1 MSFDDGNSEM
11 WDLFEQESEDYL
23 AQLEANLSGST
34 ADLENPDIMG
44 ALFRAIHS
52 LKGVSASLGL
62 IGMETVAHAA
72 EDLLDMFRNR
82 EARPNDAA
90 RDLLLQANDALVD
103 LRAACLESQSDIPGD
118 TGLIAALKHAK
129 AQLKKGDEITAPTAA
144 AAAATPPT
152 PVAAPP
158 VAPAPVAPAPVA
170 PAPAVDEPPAPQFEQ
185 APRPAA
191 PAPAPEPEE
200 DAASNQ
206 SRMAIQVSQ
215 KPANPDEPEF
225 QPATVQPFDAVV
237 SAELGQLAEALEN
250 PAMDSLDSRAIAS
263 SLMAIREAAND
274 VGYLGI
280 SEVLG
285 GILDGLDSQDGGRT
299 ALIRGLCIFI
309 HRLRI
314 LSELADSGIAMDD
327 VDDSMAP
334 HISREARAVVDRLS
348 VRGGAPTDWELVGI
362 LSRALGVFR
371 ISALARLASE
381 LTLIDGWR
389 ERSGA
394 LDVVDEIRRE
404 SEVIG
409 IEGLTVSSLDMPRDT
424 YDRLRDELA
433 LLLTGAGARV
443 AALRKVL
450 GDDLFDS
457 MSPAARDEAVAFLE
471 QPGARLVQ
479 VQVMVPDGA
488 PASGEILGVLYRN
501 QVISNR
507 VLVDIDPDLYQFLIG
522 IIGDDAPVQTSVRS
536 LDTDGQ
542 ALRAWAVLAVGDT
555 QLAVSGQTPAAPPPA
570 PSTTRPTPAQPT
582 DGTPPPAADS
592 DGPVLFVDDSSW
604 DSALHGSWSPDQQ
617 EGFTPPWGDT
627 SPRSASA
634 PETDR
639 ETPAAAPP
647 PPASRSQPESAPAVP
662 PHAAPPRPAAVTEDK
677 TAAPPPAATDGGV
690 PVERGES
697 APARGATGGAVGSSV
712 GGSSLRVSSSLIDS
726 YLDTVAEL
734 RLSLSRLDQGASEA
748 GFAATAAELRSLASQ
763 SGARKAERLNAAAA
777 RIDDAGKVFANQIA
791 RAEATLRML
800 HSVTLDLRVVPI
812 SIVFGRMPR
821 LVRDLARSLG
831 KQVTLEIDDGDI
843 QIDKSMVDALMEP
856 MVHMIRN
863 AMDHG
868 IETPQDRLD
877 AGKPEKA
884 TLTLRATQSGN
895 VAQIMIAEDGR
906 GLNTARIRS
915 KALEKGLISEQ
926 DAARMTEREIHRQ
939 IFAPGFSTAASVTET
954 SGRGVGMD
962 VVLTTL
968 RRLGGAIDIDSEE
981 GEGTRFYLSFPVSAA
996 LQRIIVV
1003 SDGARDLGL
1012 PERAIIEVIEVD
1024 RKQIQTVG
1032 ERAGIQHR
1040 DGFLTVRP
1048 IETMLGW
1055 ETPEDAA
1062 DQKAFPVVIIGSPQ
1076 RRIGVAVHRVKR
1088 RQEVFMKELH
1098 PALNSVDVLA
1108 GATVMGEGQPLLVLD
1123 PETLIAI
1130 AGG

>member
-1 MSFDDGNSEM
+1 MSGFDDNSEM
-11 WDLFEQESEDYL
+11 WELFEQESEDYL

-62 IGMETVAHAA
+62 TGMETVAHAA
-72 EDLLDMFRNR
+72 EDLLDMFRNGD
-82 EARPNDAA
+82 ARPNEAA
-90 RDLLLQANDALVD
+90 RELLLQSADALVD
-103 LRAACLESQSDIPGD
+103 LREACLESRSDIAGD
-118 TGLIAALKHAK
+118 AGLIAALKQAK
-129 AQLKKGDEITAPTAA
+129 AQLKSGGEITATAQPAAAAPPPPVQPPVEQAPVAEIPVAEAPPPPAYDPPEPEPEDDTAA
-144 AAAATPPT
+144 A
-152 PVAAPP
+152 
-158 VAPAPVAPAPVA
+158 
-170 PAPAVDEPPAPQFEQ
+170 
-185 APRPAA
+185 
-191 PAPAPEPEE
+191 
-200 DAASNQ
+200 NQ

-215 KPANPDEPEF
+215 KPANDDEPEF
-225 QPATVQPFDAVV
+225 QPATVQPFNAVV
-237 SAELGQLAEALEN
+237 TAELGQLAEALEN
-250 PAMDSLDSRAIAS
+250 PAMDSLDSQAIVS
-263 SLMAIREAAND
+263 SMLAIREAAND

-280 SEVLG
+280 AEVLG
-285 GILDGLDSQDGGRT
+285 DILGVLEGDGGSDRT

-309 HRLRI
+309 HRLRV
-314 LSELADSGIAMDD
+314 LSELADAGIAMDD

-348 VRGGAPTDWELVGI
+348 VRGGASADWELVGI
-362 LSRALGVFR
+362 LARALGVFR

-381 LTLIDGWR
+381 LTLMESWT
-389 ERSGA
+389 ERAGA
-394 LDVVDEIRRE
+394 LEVADEIRRE

-409 IEGLTVSSLDMPRDT
+409 IEGLTVSSLDMPRET

-433 LLLTGAGARV
+433 LLLTGAGAAV
-443 AALRKVL
+443 AELRKVL

-457 MSPAARDEAVAFLE
+457 MSPAARNEAVEFLE

-488 PASGEILGVLYRN
+488 PASGEILGLLYQQR
-501 QVISNR
+501 VISNR

-522 IIGDDAPVQTSVRS
+522 ITGDDAPVEASIRT
-536 LDTDGQ
+536 LDTSGDV
-542 ALRAWAVLAVGDT
+542 LRAWTVLVVGDT
-555 QLAVSGQTPAAPPPA
+555 PAPAAAPATPPA
-570 PSTTRPTPAQPT
+570 ATASAPAS
-582 DGTPPPAADS
+582 PPPAAAAPTPPAAET
-592 DGPVLFVDDSSW
+592 DGHVLFVDDSSW
-604 DSALHGSWSPDQQ
+604 DSALNTGWSPEQQ
-617 EGFTPPWGDT
+617 EGFGAPFGDSPAPAPQVPPAPQPA
-627 SPRSASA
+627 PR
-634 PETDR
+634 P
-639 ETPAAAPP
+639 TPAPPRAAPP
-647 PPASRSQPESAPAVP
+647 PQ
-662 PHAAPPRPAAVTEDK
+662 AAPPRVAETPS
-677 TAAPPPAATDGGV
+677 AAPPARPAEPPATAADGSV
-690 PVERGES
+690 PAERGEAS
-697 APARGATGGAVGSSV
+697 PSRAAGGGAGVPGSA
-712 GGSSLRVSSSLIDS
+712 GGSSLRVSSALIDS

-748 GFAATAAELRSLASQ
+748 GFGATAAELRSLAGQ
-763 SGARKAERLNAAAA
+763 IDDRKAERLYAAAA

-791 RAEATLRML
+791 RAEVTLRML

-868 IETPQDRLD
+868 IEGPQERLD

-884 TLTLRATQSGN
+884 TLTLRATQHGN

-906 GLNTARIRS
+906 GLNTSRIRN
-915 KALEKGLISEQ
+915 KALEKGLITEQ

-939 IFAPGFSTAASVTET
+939 IFAPGFSTAAAVTET

-1003 SDGARDLGL
+1003 SDGERDLGL

-1032 ERAGIQHR
+1032 DRDGIQHR
-1040 DGFLTVRP
+1040 DGFLTVRA

-1055 ETPEDAA
+1055 ETPEVAV
-1062 DQKAFPVVIIGSPQ
+1062 DQQAFPVVIIGTPQ

>member
-1 MSFDDGNSEM
+1 MTGFDDSNAEM
-11 WDLFEQESEDYL
+11 WELFEQESEDYL
-23 AQLEANLSGST
+23 AQIEANLSGST
-34 ADLENPDIMG
+34 SDLETPEIMG

-62 IGMETVAHAA
+62 TGMETVAHAA
-72 EDLLDMFRNR
+72 EDLLDMFRNG
-82 EARPNDAA
+82 EARPSEAS
-90 RDLLLQANDALVD
+90 RDLLLQAADALVD
-103 LRAACLESQSDIPGD
+103 LREACLESRSDIAGD
-118 TGLIAALKHAK
+118 AGLIAALRQAK
-129 AQLKKGDEITAPTAA
+129 AQLKGGG
-144 AAAATPPT
+144 
-152 PVAAPP
+152 
-158 VAPAPVAPAPVA
+158 
-170 PAPAVDEPPAPQFEQ
+170 AVQ
-185 APRPAA
+185 APSPAPAA
-191 PAPAPEPEE
+191 PAPYAEPAAAAPPPPPAPKPAPQQPPAPEPEP
-200 DAASNQ
+200 AADESAAAGQ

-225 QPATVQPFDAVV
+225 QPGTVQPFDAVV
-237 SAELGQLAEALEN
+237 TAELGQLAEALEN
-250 PAMDSLDSRAIAS
+250 PAMDTLDSQAIVS
-263 SLMAIREAAND
+263 SMLAIREAAND

-280 SEVLG
+280 ADVLG
-285 GILDGLDSQDGGRT
+285 EILDVLESTDGTDRT
-299 ALIRGLCIFI
+299 ALIRALCVFI
-309 HRLRI
+309 HRLRV
-314 LSELADSGIAMDD
+314 LSELADSGLSMDD

-348 VRGGAPTDWELVGI
+348 VRGGAAGDWELVGI
-362 LSRALGVFR
+362 LARALGVFR

-381 LTLIDGWR
+381 LTLIPDWQTR
-389 ERSGA
+389 PRA
-394 LDVVDEIRRE
+394 LEVVDEIRRE

-409 IEGLTVSSLDMPRDT
+409 IEGLTVSSLDMPSET

-433 LLLTGAGARV
+433 LLLTGAGAAV
-443 AALRKVL
+443 AELRKVL
-450 GDDLFDS
+450 GDDLFNS

-471 QPGARLVQ
+471 EPGARLVQ
-479 VQVMVPDGA
+479 VQVYVPDGA
-488 PASGEILGVLYRN
+488 PGSGEILGRLYQQ

-522 IIGDDAPVQTSVRS
+522 IIGDDGPVEAAVRA
-536 LDTDGQ
+536 LDADGE
-542 ALRAWAVLAVGDT
+542 ALRAWTLLVVGDT
-555 QLAVSGQTPAAPPPA
+555 
-570 PSTTRPTPAQPT
+570 
-582 DGTPPPAADS
+582 PAADAGAPAS
-592 DGPVLFVDDSSW
+592 PAPAEPSQIAPSAATSAAEDDGHVLFVDDSSW
-604 DSALHGSWSPDQQ
+604 DSALHSDWSPEQQ
-617 EGFTPPWGDT
+617 EGFSPPFGNAPAPSRQPPPTAAPPRQAAQPSTPRP
-627 SPRSASA
+627 AA
-634 PETDR
+634 AK
-639 ETPAAAPP
+639 PAAAPGSDSP
-647 PPASRSQPESAPAVP
+647 
-662 PHAAPPRPAAVTEDK
+662 AAPPRVPPQQSNPQAATQ
-677 TAAPPPAATDGGV
+677 AAPRTAPQTVTPPAAESGV
-690 PVERGES
+690 PAERGDTG
-697 APARGATGGAVGSSV
+697 PARGSGGAGGSV
-712 GGSSLRVSSSLIDS
+712 GGSSLRVSSTLIDS

-748 GFAATAAELRSLASQ
+748 GFAATAAELRSLAAQ
-763 SGARKAERLNAAAA
+763 SGARKAERLRDAAA

-868 IETPQDRLD
+868 IEPPDQRVE

-884 TLTLRATQSGN
+884 TLSLRATQHGN

-906 GLNTARIRS
+906 GLNTARIRA
-915 KALEKGLISEQ
+915 KALERGLITEQ

-939 IFAPGFSTAASVTET
+939 IFAPGFSTASAVTET

-1003 SDGARDLGL
+1003 SDGERDLGL

-1024 RKQIQTVG
+1024 RKQLQTVG

-1040 DGFLTVRP
+1040 DGFLTVRA

-1055 ETPEDAA
+1055 ETPPPAVDM
-1062 DQKAFPVVIIGSPQ
+1062 KAFPVVIIGTPQ

>member
-1 MSFDDGNSEM
+1 MSGFDDNSEM
-11 WDLFEQESEDYL
+11 WELFEQESEDYL
-23 AQLEANLSGST
+23 AQLEANLSGSV
-34 ADLENPDIMG
+34 ADLENPEIMG

-62 IGMETVAHAA
+62 TGMETVAHAA
-72 EDLLDMFRNR
+72 EDLLDMFRNG
-82 EARPNDAA
+82 EARPNEAA
-90 RDLLLQANDALVD
+90 RDLLLQSADALVD
-103 LRAACLESQSDIPGD
+103 LRGACLQNRSDIAGD
-118 TGLIAALKHAK
+118 PGLIAALKQAK
-129 AQLKKGDEITAPTAA
+129 AQLKGGGAITATAPPAA
-144 AAAATPPT
+144 AAPPPPPP
-152 PVAAPP
+152 PVQAPEAEAPP
-158 VAPAPVAPAPVA
+158 AY
-170 PAPAVDEPPAPQFEQ
+170 DPPE
-185 APRPAA
+185 
-191 PAPAPEPEE
+191 PEPEE
-200 DAASNQ
+200 ETGATTQ

-215 KPANPDEPEF
+215 KPANDDEAEF
-225 QPATVQPFDAVV
+225 QPGTVQPFNAVV
-237 SAELGQLAEALEN
+237 TAELGQLAEALEN
-250 PAMDSLDSRAIAS
+250 PAMDSLDSRAIVS
-263 SLMAIREAAND
+263 SMLAIREAAND

-280 SEVLG
+280 AEVLG
-285 GILDGLDSQDGGRT
+285 DILGVLEGDQAGNRT

-309 HRLRI
+309 HRLRV
-314 LSELADSGIAMDD
+314 LSELADAGISMDD

-348 VRGGAPTDWELVGI
+348 VRGGASADWELVGI
-362 LSRALGVFR
+362 LARALGVFR

-381 LTLIDGWR
+381 LTLMEAWT
-389 ERSGA
+389 ERAGA
-394 LDVVDEIRRE
+394 LEVADEIRRE

-409 IEGLTVSSLDMPRDT
+409 IEGLTVSSLDMPRET

-433 LLLTGAGARV
+433 LLLTGAGAAV
-443 AALRKVL
+443 AELRKVL

-457 MSPAARDEAVAFLE
+457 MSPAARNEAVEFLE

-488 PASGEILGVLYRN
+488 PASGEILGLLYRQ

-522 IIGDDAPVQTSVRS
+522 ITGDDAPVEASIRT
-536 LDTDGQ
+536 LDTSGDV
-542 ALRAWAVLAVGDT
+542 LRAWTVLVVGDK
-555 QLAVSGQTPAAPPPA
+555 AAPAAPAAA
-570 PSTTRPTPAQPT
+570 P
-582 DGTPPPAADS
+582 TPPPAAQAPTPPAAET
-592 DGPVLFVDDSSW
+592 DGHVLFVDDSSW
-604 DSALHGSWSPDQQ
+604 DSALHSGWSPEQQ
-617 EGFTPPWGDT
+617 EGFAAPFGDSPAPP
-627 SPRSASA
+627 PQSA
-634 PETDR
+634 PR
-639 ETPAAAPP
+639 PAPAQPRAAPP
-647 PPASRSQPESAPAVP
+647 PPVSPRAADPAP
-662 PHAAPPRPAAVTEDK
+662 AAPPARPADPPA
-677 TAAPPPAATDGGV
+677 TAADGSVPA
-690 PVERGES
+690 ERGEA
-697 APARGATGGAVGSSV
+697 APARSAGAGTGAAVPGSA
-712 GGSSLRVSSSLIDS
+712 GGSSLRVSSALIDS

-748 GFAATAAELRSLASQ
+748 GFGATAAELRSLAGQ
-763 SGARKAERLNAAAA
+763 VDDRKAERLYAAAA

-791 RAEATLRML
+791 RAEVTLRML

-868 IETPQDRLD
+868 IEGPQERLD

-884 TLTLRATQSGN
+884 TLTLRATQHGN

-906 GLNTARIRS
+906 GLNTNRIRN
-915 KALEKGLISEQ
+915 KALEKGLITEQ

-939 IFAPGFSTAASVTET
+939 IFAPGFSTAAAVTET

-1003 SDGARDLGL
+1003 SDGERDLGL

-1040 DGFLTVRP
+1040 DGFLTVRA

-1055 ETPEDAA
+1055 ETPEVAVG
-1062 DQKAFPVVIIGSPQ
+1062 QQAFPVVIIGTPQ

>member
-1 MSFDDGNSEM
+1 MSGFDDNSEM
-11 WDLFEQESEDYL
+11 WELFEQESEDYL
-23 AQLEANLSGST
+23 AQLEANLSGSV

-62 IGMETVAHAA
+62 TGMETVAHAA
-72 EDLLDMFRNR
+72 EDLLDMFRNG
-82 EARPNDAA
+82 EARPNEAA
-90 RDLLLQANDALVD
+90 RDLLLQSADALVD
-103 LRAACLESQSDIPGD
+103 LRAACLQSRNDIGGD
-118 TGLIAALKHAK
+118 AGLIAALKQAK
-129 AQLKKGDEITAPTAA
+129 AQLKSGGTVTATAQPAA
-144 AAAATPPT
+144 AAPP
-152 PVAAPP
+152 PPPP
-158 VAPAPVAPAPVA
+158 VQAPVAEAP
-170 PAPAVDEPPAPQFEQ
+170 PPPAYDPPE
-185 APRPAA
+185 
-191 PAPAPEPEE
+191 PEPEE
-200 DAASNQ
+200 EDTGVTNQ

-215 KPANPDEPEF
+215 KPANDDEAEF
-225 QPATVQPFDAVV
+225 QPATVQPFNAVV
-237 SAELGQLAEALEN
+237 TAELGQLAEALEN
-250 PAMDSLDSRAIAS
+250 PAMDALDSQAIVS
-263 SLMAIREAAND
+263 SMLAIREAAND

-280 SEVLG
+280 AEVLG
-285 GILDGLDSQDGGRT
+285 DILGVLEGDQAGDRT
-299 ALIRGLCIFI
+299 ALIRGLCVFI
-309 HRLRI
+309 HRLRV
-314 LSELADSGIAMDD
+314 LSELADAGIAMDD

-348 VRGGAPTDWELVGI
+348 VRGGASSDWELVGI
-362 LSRALGVFR
+362 LARALGVFR

-381 LTLIDGWR
+381 LTLMDAWT
-389 ERSGA
+389 ERAGA
-394 LDVVDEIRRE
+394 LEVADEIRRE

-409 IEGLTVSSLDMPRDT
+409 IEGLTVSSLDMPRET

-433 LLLTGAGARV
+433 LLLTGAGAAV
-443 AALRKVL
+443 AELRKVL

-457 MSPAARDEAVAFLE
+457 MSPAARNEAVEFLE

-488 PASGEILGVLYRN
+488 PASGEILGLLYRQ

-522 IIGDDAPVQTSVRS
+522 ITGDDAPVEASIRA
-536 LDTDGQ
+536 LDTSGDV
-542 ALRAWAVLAVGDT
+542 LRAWAVLVVGDK
-555 QLAVSGQTPAAPPPA
+555 AAPPRAAPPPA
-570 PSTTRPTPAQPT
+570 AEAPT
-582 DGTPPPAADS
+582 PPAAET
-592 DGPVLFVDDSSW
+592 DGHVLFVDDSSW
-604 DSALHGSWSPDQQ
+604 DSALTEWSPEQQ
-617 EGFTPPWGDT
+617 EGFAAPFGDT
-627 SPRSASA
+627 PA
-634 PETDR
+634 PQ
-639 ETPAAAPP
+639 PA
-647 PPASRSQPESAPAVP
+647 
-662 PHAAPPRPAAVTEDK
+662 PRPAPAQPR
-677 TAAPPPAATDGGV
+677 AATPPP
-690 PVERGES
+690 S
-697 APARGATGGAVGSSV
+697 APARAPDPAPVAPPTRPADPPATAADGSVPAERGEAAPSRGSSTGAAV
-712 GGSSLRVSSSLIDS
+712 PGSAGGSSLRVSSALIDS

-748 GFAATAAELRSLASQ
+748 GFGATAAELRSLAGQ
-763 SGARKAERLNAAAA
+763 VDDRKAERLYAAAA

-791 RAEATLRML
+791 RAEVTLRML

-868 IETPQDRLD
+868 IEGPQERLD

-884 TLTLRATQSGN
+884 TLTLRATQHGN

-906 GLNTARIRS
+906 GLNTNRIRN
-915 KALEKGLISEQ
+915 KALEKGLITEQ

-939 IFAPGFSTAASVTET
+939 IFAPGFSTAAAVTET

-1003 SDGARDLGL
+1003 SDGERDLGL

-1040 DGFLTVRP
+1040 DGFLTVRA

-1055 ETPEDAA
+1055 ETPEVAV
-1062 DQKAFPVVIIGSPQ
+1062 DQKAFPVVIIGTPQ

>member
-1 MSFDDGNSEM
+1 MSGFDDNSEM
-11 WDLFEQESEDYL
+11 WELFEQESEDYL
-23 AQLEANLSGST
+23 AQLEANLSGSV

-62 IGMETVAHAA
+62 TGMETVAHAA
-72 EDLLDMFRNR
+72 EDLLDMFRNG
-82 EARPNDAA
+82 EARPNEAA
-90 RDLLLQANDALVD
+90 RDLLLQSADALVD
-103 LRAACLESQSDIPGD
+103 LRAACLQSRSDIGGD
-118 TGLIAALKHAK
+118 AGLIAALKQAK
-129 AQLKKGDEITAPTAA
+129 AQLKSGGTVTATAQPAA
-144 AAAATPPT
+144 AAPPPPP
-152 PVAAPP
+152 PVQAPVDEAPP
-158 VAPAPVAPAPVA
+158 
-170 PAPAVDEPPAPQFEQ
+170 PPAYDPPE
-185 APRPAA
+185 
-191 PAPAPEPEE
+191 PEPEE
-200 DAASNQ
+200 EDTGATNQ

-215 KPANPDEPEF
+215 KPANSDEAEF
-225 QPATVQPFDAVV
+225 QPATVQPFNAVV
-237 SAELGQLAEALEN
+237 TAELGQLAEALEN
-250 PAMDSLDSRAIAS
+250 PAMDALDSQAIVS
-263 SLMAIREAAND
+263 SMLAIREAAND

-280 SEVLG
+280 AEVLG
-285 GILDGLDSQDGGRT
+285 DILGVLEGDQAGDRT
-299 ALIRGLCIFI
+299 ALIRGLCVFI
-309 HRLRI
+309 HRLRV
-314 LSELADSGIAMDD
+314 LSELADAGIAMDD

-348 VRGGAPTDWELVGI
+348 VRGGASADWELVGI
-362 LSRALGVFR
+362 LARALGVFR

-381 LTLIDGWR
+381 LTLMEAWT
-389 ERSGA
+389 ERAGA
-394 LDVVDEIRRE
+394 LEVADEIRRE

-409 IEGLTVSSLDMPRDT
+409 IEGLTISSLDMPRET

-433 LLLTGAGARV
+433 LLLTGAGAAV
-443 AALRKVL
+443 AELRKVL

-457 MSPAARDEAVAFLE
+457 MSPAARNEAVEFLE

-488 PASGEILGVLYRN
+488 PASGEILGLLYRQ

-522 IIGDDAPVQTSVRS
+522 ITGDDAPVEASIRA
-536 LDTDGQ
+536 LDSSGDV
-542 ALRAWAVLAVGDT
+542 LRAWAVLVVGDK
-555 QLAVSGQTPAAPPPA
+555 AAPAAPPRAAPPPA
-570 PSTTRPTPAQPT
+570 AEAPTPSAAET
-582 DGTPPPAADS
+582 DGH
-592 DGPVLFVDDSSW
+592 VLFVDDSSW
-604 DSALHGSWSPDQQ
+604 DSALTEWSPEQQ
-617 EGFTPPWGDT
+617 EGFAAPFGDTPAPQPAPRPAPAQPRAATPPP
-627 SPRSASA
+627 S
-634 PETDR
+634 
-639 ETPAAAPP
+639 
-647 PPASRSQPESAPAVP
+647 
-662 PHAAPPRPAAVTEDK
+662 APPRAPDPAPVAPPTRPAEPPA
-677 TAAPPPAATDGGV
+677 TAADGSVPA
-690 PVERGES
+690 ERGEA
-697 APARGATGGAVGSSV
+697 APSRGSSTGAAV
-712 GGSSLRVSSSLIDS
+712 PGSAGGSSLRVSSALIDS

-748 GFAATAAELRSLASQ
+748 GFGATAAELRSLAGQ
-763 SGARKAERLNAAAA
+763 VDDRKAERLYAAAA

-791 RAEATLRML
+791 RAEVTLRML

-868 IETPQDRLD
+868 IEGPQERLD

-884 TLTLRATQSGN
+884 TLTLRATQHGN

-906 GLNTARIRS
+906 GLNTNRIRN
-915 KALEKGLISEQ
+915 KALEKGLITEQ

-939 IFAPGFSTAASVTET
+939 IFAPGFSTAAAVTET

-1003 SDGARDLGL
+1003 SDGERDLGL

-1040 DGFLTVRP
+1040 DGFLTVRA

-1055 ETPEDAA
+1055 ETPEVAVG
-1062 DQKAFPVVIIGSPQ
+1062 QQAFPVVIIGTPQ

>member
-1 MSFDDGNSEM
+1 MSGFDDNSEM
-11 WDLFEQESEDYL
+11 WELFEQESEDYL
-23 AQLEANLSGST
+23 AQLEANLSGSV

-62 IGMETVAHAA
+62 TGMETVAHAA
-72 EDLLDMFRNR
+72 EDLLDMFRNG
-82 EARPNDAA
+82 EARPNEAA
-90 RDLLLQANDALVD
+90 RDLLLQSADALVD
-103 LRAACLESQSDIPGD
+103 LRAACLQSRSDIGGD
-118 TGLIAALKHAK
+118 AGLIAALKQAK
-129 AQLKKGDEITAPTAA
+129 TQLKSGGTVTATAQPA
-144 AAAATPPT
+144 A
-152 PVAAPP
+152 VAPP
-158 VAPAPVAPAPVA
+158 PPPPVQAPVTEAPP
-170 PAPAVDEPPAPQFEQ
+170 PPAYDPPE
-185 APRPAA
+185 
-191 PAPAPEPEE
+191 PEPEE
-200 DAASNQ
+200 EDTGATSQ

-215 KPANPDEPEF
+215 KPANNDEAEF
-225 QPATVQPFDAVV
+225 QPATVQPFNAVV
-237 SAELGQLAEALEN
+237 TAELGQLAEALEN
-250 PAMDSLDSRAIAS
+250 PAMDALDSQAIVS
-263 SLMAIREAAND
+263 SMLAIREAAND

-280 SEVLG
+280 AEVLG
-285 GILDGLDSQDGGRT
+285 DILGVLEGDQAGDRT
-299 ALIRGLCIFI
+299 ALIRGLCVFI
-309 HRLRI
+309 HRLRV
-314 LSELADSGIAMDD
+314 LSELADAGIAMDD

-348 VRGGAPTDWELVGI
+348 VRGGASSDWELVGI
-362 LSRALGVFR
+362 LARALGVFR

-381 LTLIDGWR
+381 LTLMEAWT
-389 ERSGA
+389 ERAGA
-394 LDVVDEIRRE
+394 LEVADEIRRE

-409 IEGLTVSSLDMPRDT
+409 IEGLTVSSLDMPRET

-433 LLLTGAGARV
+433 LLLTGAGAAV
-443 AALRKVL
+443 AELRKVL

-457 MSPAARDEAVAFLE
+457 MSPAARNEAVEFLE

-488 PASGEILGVLYRN
+488 QASGEILGLLYRQ

-522 IIGDDAPVQTSVRS
+522 ITGDDAPVEASIRA
-536 LDTDGQ
+536 LDTSGDV
-542 ALRAWAVLAVGDT
+542 LRAWAVLVVGDK
-555 QLAVSGQTPAAPPPA
+555 AAPAAPPRAAPPPA
-570 PSTTRPTPAQPT
+570 AEAPT
-582 DGTPPPAADS
+582 PPAAET
-592 DGPVLFVDDSSW
+592 DGHVLFVDDSSW
-604 DSALHGSWSPDQQ
+604 DSALTEWSPEQQ
-617 EGFTPPWGDT
+617 EGFAAPFGDT
-627 SPRSASA
+627 PA
-634 PETDR
+634 PQ
-639 ETPAAAPP
+639 PA
-647 PPASRSQPESAPAVP
+647 
-662 PHAAPPRPAAVTEDK
+662 PRPAPAQPR
-677 TAAPPPAATDGGV
+677 TATPPPSA
-690 PVERGES
+690 PSPS
-697 APARGATGGAVGSSV
+697 APARAPDPAPVAPPIRPAEPPATAADGSVPAERGEAAPSRGSSTGAAV
-712 GGSSLRVSSSLIDS
+712 PGSAGGSSLRVSSALIDS

-748 GFAATAAELRSLASQ
+748 GFGATAAELRSLAGQ
-763 SGARKAERLNAAAA
+763 VDDRKAERLYAAAA

-791 RAEATLRML
+791 RAEVTLRML

-868 IETPQDRLD
+868 IEGPQERLD

-884 TLTLRATQSGN
+884 TLTLRATQHGN

-906 GLNTARIRS
+906 GLNTNRIRN
-915 KALEKGLISEQ
+915 KALEKGLITEQ

-939 IFAPGFSTAASVTET
+939 IFAPGFSTAAAVTET

-1003 SDGARDLGL
+1003 SDGERDLGL

-1040 DGFLTVRP
+1040 DGFLTVRA

-1055 ETPEDAA
+1055 ETPEVAV
-1062 DQKAFPVVIIGSPQ
+1062 DQKAFPVVIIGTPQ

>member
-1 MSFDDGNSEM
+1 MSGFDDNSEM
-11 WDLFEQESEDYL
+11 WELFEQESEDYL

-62 IGMETVAHAA
+62 TGMETVAHAA
-72 EDLLDMFRNR
+72 EDLLDMFRNG
-82 EARPNDAA
+82 EARPNEAS
-90 RDLLLQANDALVD
+90 RELLLQSADALVD
-103 LRAACLESQSDIPGD
+103 LREACLESRSDVAGD
-118 TGLIAALKHAK
+118 AGLIAALKQAK
-129 AQLKKGDEITAPTAA
+129 AQLKSGGEVTAA
-144 AAAATPPT
+144 AQPGPAVA
-152 PVAAPP
+152 AAPP
-158 VAPAPVAPAPVA
+158 PPAVPTQAPVAEA
-170 PAPAVDEPPAPQFEQ
+170 PPAYDPPE
-185 APRPAA
+185 PE
-191 PAPAPEPEE
+191 PEPEE
-200 DAASNQ
+200 ETAAATQ

-215 KPANPDEPEF
+215 KPANDDEAEF
-225 QPATVQPFDAVV
+225 QPGTVQPFNAVV
-237 SAELGQLAEALEN
+237 TAELGQLAEALEN
-250 PAMDSLDSRAIAS
+250 PAMDSLDSQAIVS
-263 SLMAIREAAND
+263 SMLAIREAAND

-280 SEVLG
+280 AGVLG
-285 GILDGLDSQDGGRT
+285 DILGVLEGDQSGDRT
-299 ALIRGLCIFI
+299 ALIRALCIFI
-309 HRLRI
+309 HRLRV
-314 LSELADSGIAMDD
+314 LSELADAGIAMDD

-348 VRGGAPTDWELVGI
+348 IRGGASTDWELVGI
-362 LSRALGVFR
+362 LARALGVFR

-381 LTLIDGWR
+381 LTLMEAWT

-394 LDVVDEIRRE
+394 LEVADEIRRE

-409 IEGLTVSSLDMPRDT
+409 IEGLTVSSLDMPRET

-433 LLLTGAGARV
+433 LLLTGAGAAV
-443 AALRKVL
+443 AELRKVL

-457 MSPAARDEAVAFLE
+457 MSPAARNEAVEFLE

-488 PASGEILGVLYRN
+488 PASGEILGLLYRQ

-522 IIGDDAPVQTSVRS
+522 VTGDDAPVEASVRT
-536 LDTDGQ
+536 LDTSGNV
-542 ALRAWAVLAVGDT
+542 LRAWTVLVIGDKAAT
-555 QLAVSGQTPAAPPPA
+555 ASAPTAPAAPPPA
-570 PSTTRPTPAQPT
+570 AEAPT
-582 DGTPPPAADS
+582 PPAAET
-592 DGPVLFVDDSSW
+592 DGHVLFVDDSSW
-604 DSALHGSWSPDQQ
+604 DSALQSGWSPEQQ
-617 EGFTPPWGDT
+617 EGFAAPFGDSPAPPPQPAPKPAPAQPRAATPPQSD
-627 SPRSASA
+627 PPPSASSRA
-634 PETDR
+634 PDTA
-639 ETPAAAPP
+639 PAAPP
-647 PPASRSQPESAPAVP
+647 ARPAERPAEPPA
-662 PHAAPPRPAAVTEDK
+662 
-677 TAAPPPAATDGGV
+677 TAADGSV
-690 PVERGES
+690 LAERGEASPSRSTGAGVPGS
-697 APARGATGGAVGSSV
+697 A
-712 GGSSLRVSSSLIDS
+712 GGSSLRVSSALIDS

-748 GFAATAAELRSLASQ
+748 GFGATAAELRSLAGQ
-763 SGARKAERLNAAAA
+763 IDDRKAERLYAAAA

-791 RAEATLRML
+791 RAEVTLRML

-868 IETPQDRLD
+868 IEGPQERLD

-884 TLTLRATQSGN
+884 TLTLRATQHGN

-906 GLNTARIRS
+906 GLNTNRIRN
-915 KALEKGLISEQ
+915 KALEKGLITEQ

-939 IFAPGFSTAASVTET
+939 IFAPGFSTAAAVTET

-968 RRLGGAIDIDSEE
+968 RRLGGAIDIDSED

-996 LQRIIVV
+996 LQRIVVV
-1003 SDGARDLGL
+1003 SDGTRDLGL

-1040 DGFLTVRP
+1040 DGFLTVRA

-1055 ETPEDAA
+1055 ETPEVAV
-1062 DQKAFPVVIIGSPQ
+1062 DQQAFPVVIIGTPQ

>member
-1 MSFDDGNSEM
+1 MSGFEDNSEM
-11 WDLFEQESEDYL
+11 WELFEQESEDYL
-23 AQLEANLSGST
+23 AQLEANLSGSV

-62 IGMETVAHAA
+62 TGMETVAHAA
-72 EDLLDMFRNR
+72 EDLLDMFRNG
-82 EARPNDAA
+82 EARPNEAA
-90 RDLLLQANDALVD
+90 RDLLLQSADALVD
-103 LRAACLESQSDIPGD
+103 LRAACLQSRSDIGGD
-118 TGLIAALKHAK
+118 AGLIAALKQAK
-129 AQLKKGDEITAPTAA
+129 AQLKSGGTVTATAQPAA
-144 AAAATPPT
+144 AAPPPPS
-152 PVAAPP
+152 PVQ
-158 VAPAPVAPAPVA
+158 APVAEAP
-170 PAPAVDEPPAPQFEQ
+170 PPPAYDPPE
-185 APRPAA
+185 
-191 PAPAPEPEE
+191 PEPEE
-200 DAASNQ
+200 EDTGATNQ

-215 KPANPDEPEF
+215 KPANSDEAEF
-225 QPATVQPFDAVV
+225 QPATVQPFNAVV
-237 SAELGQLAEALEN
+237 TAELGQLAEALEN
-250 PAMDSLDSRAIAS
+250 PAMDSLDSQAIVS
-263 SLMAIREAAND
+263 SMLAIREAAND

-280 SEVLG
+280 AEVLG
-285 GILDGLDSQDGGRT
+285 DILGVLEGDQAGDRT
-299 ALIRGLCIFI
+299 ALIRGLCVFI
-309 HRLRI
+309 HRLRV
-314 LSELADSGIAMDD
+314 LSELADAGIAMDD

-348 VRGGAPTDWELVGI
+348 VRGGASSDWELVGI
-362 LSRALGVFR
+362 LARALGVFR

-381 LTLIDGWR
+381 LTLMEAWT
-389 ERSGA
+389 ERAGA
-394 LDVVDEIRRE
+394 LEVADEIRRE

-409 IEGLTVSSLDMPRDT
+409 IEGLTVSSLDMPRET

-433 LLLTGAGARV
+433 LLLTGAGAAV
-443 AALRKVL
+443 AELRKVL

-457 MSPAARDEAVAFLE
+457 MSPAARNEAVEFLE

-488 PASGEILGVLYRN
+488 QASGEILGLLYRQ

-522 IIGDDAPVQTSVRS
+522 ITGDDAPVEASIRA
-536 LDTDGQ
+536 LDTSGDV
-542 ALRAWAVLAVGDT
+542 LRAWAVLVVGDK
-555 QLAVSGQTPAAPPPA
+555 AAPPRAAPPPA
-570 PSTTRPTPAQPT
+570 AEAPT
-582 DGTPPPAADS
+582 PPAAET
-592 DGPVLFVDDSSW
+592 DGHVLFVDDSSW
-604 DSALHGSWSPDQQ
+604 DSALTEWSPEQQ
-617 EGFTPPWGDT
+617 EGFAAPFGDTPAPQPAPRPAPAQPRAATPPP
-627 SPRSASA
+627 S
-634 PETDR
+634 
-639 ETPAAAPP
+639 
-647 PPASRSQPESAPAVP
+647 
-662 PHAAPPRPAAVTEDK
+662 APPRAPDPAPVAPPTRPADPPA
-677 TAAPPPAATDGGV
+677 TAADGSVPA
-690 PVERGES
+690 ERGEA
-697 APARGATGGAVGSSV
+697 APSRGSSTGAAV
-712 GGSSLRVSSSLIDS
+712 PGSAGGSSLRVSSALIDS

-748 GFAATAAELRSLASQ
+748 GFGATAAELRSLAGQ
-763 SGARKAERLNAAAA
+763 VDDRKAERLYAAAA

-791 RAEATLRML
+791 RAEVTLRML

-868 IETPQDRLD
+868 IEGPQERLD

-884 TLTLRATQSGN
+884 TLTLRATQHGN

-906 GLNTARIRS
+906 GLNTNRIRN
-915 KALEKGLISEQ
+915 KALEKGLITEQ

-939 IFAPGFSTAASVTET
+939 IFAPGFSTAAAVTET

-1003 SDGARDLGL
+1003 SDGERDLGL

-1040 DGFLTVRP
+1040 DGFLTVRA

-1055 ETPEDAA
+1055 ETPEVAV
-1062 DQKAFPVVIIGSPQ
+1062 DQKAFPVVIIGTPQ

>member
-1 MSFDDGNSEM
+1 MSGFDDNSEM
-11 WDLFEQESEDYL
+11 WELFEQESEDYL
-23 AQLEANLSGST
+23 AQLEANLSGSV

-62 IGMETVAHAA
+62 TGMETVAHAA
-72 EDLLDMFRNR
+72 EDLLDMFRNG
-82 EARPNDAA
+82 EARPNEAA
-90 RDLLLQANDALVD
+90 RDLLLQSADALVD
-103 LRAACLESQSDIPGD
+103 LRESCLESRSDIAGD
-118 TGLIAALKHAK
+118 AGLIAALKQAK
-129 AQLKKGDEITAPTAA
+129 AQLKSGGEITA
-144 AAAATPPT
+144 
-152 PVAAPP
+152 AAPS
-158 VAPAPVAPAPVA
+158 AG
-170 PAPAVDEPPAPQFEQ
+170 AVPPPPPPSVPSPEQEAPPAYDPPE
-185 APRPAA
+185 PE
-191 PAPAPEPEE
+191 PEPEE
-200 DAASNQ
+200 DNGASNQ

-215 KPANPDEPEF
+215 KPANDDEAEF
-225 QPATVQPFDAVV
+225 QPATVQPFNAVV
-237 SAELGQLAEALEN
+237 TAELGQLAEALEN
-250 PAMDSLDSRAIAS
+250 PAMDSLDSQAIVS
-263 SLMAIREAAND
+263 SMLAIREAAND

-285 GILDGLDSQDGGRT
+285 DILGVLEGDEAGDRT
-299 ALIRGLCIFI
+299 ALIRGLCVFI
-309 HRLRI
+309 HRLRV
-314 LSELADSGIAMDD
+314 LSELADAGISMDD

-348 VRGGAPTDWELVGI
+348 VRGGAPADWELVGI
-362 LSRALGVFR
+362 LARALGVFR

-381 LTLIDGWR
+381 LTMMEAWA
-389 ERSGA
+389 ERAGA
-394 LDVVDEIRRE
+394 LEVADEIRRE

-409 IEGLTVSSLDMPRDT
+409 IEGLTVSSLDMPRET

-433 LLLTGAGARV
+433 LLLTGAGAAV
-443 AALRKVL
+443 AGLRKVL

-457 MSPAARDEAVAFLE
+457 MSPAARNEAVEFLE
-471 QPGARLVQ
+471 KPGARLVQ

-488 PASGEILGVLYRN
+488 PASGEILGLLYRQ

-522 IIGDDAPVQTSVRS
+522 ITGDDAPVEASVRA
-536 LDTDGQ
+536 LDTSGDV
-542 ALRAWAVLAVGDT
+542 LRAWTVLMVGDRAAPT
-555 QLAVSGQTPAAPPPA
+555 AAPTPAAPPPDAKA
-570 PSTTRPTPAQPT
+570 PT
-582 DGTPPPAADS
+582 PPAAET
-592 DGPVLFVDDSSW
+592 DGHVLFVDDSSW
-604 DSALHGSWSPDQQ
+604 NSALHSDWSPEQQ
-617 EGFTPPWGDT
+617 EGFAAPFGDSSAPPPQSAPKPPPAQPRAATPPPATPPRVPDPT
-627 SPRSASA
+627 QTPSPSKPSE
-634 PETDR
+634 P
-639 ETPAAAPP
+639 PAAAAEGSV
-647 PPASRSQPESAPAVP
+647 PAERSEASPSRGTS
-662 PHAAPPRPAAVTEDK
+662 
-677 TAAPPPAATDGGV
+677 TAGV
-690 PVERGES
+690 PGS
-697 APARGATGGAVGSSV
+697 A
-712 GGSSLRVSSSLIDS
+712 GGSSLRVSSALIDS

-748 GFAATAAELRSLASQ
+748 GFGATAAELRSLAGQ
-763 SGARKAERLNAAAA
+763 IDDRKADRLYAAAA

-791 RAEATLRML
+791 RAEVTLRML

-868 IETPQDRLD
+868 IEGPQERLD

-884 TLTLRATQSGN
+884 TLTLRATQHGN

-906 GLNTARIRS
+906 GLNTNRIRN
-915 KALEKGLISEQ
+915 KALEKGLITEQ

-1003 SDGARDLGL
+1003 SDGERDLGL

-1040 DGFLTVRP
+1040 DGFLTVRA

-1055 ETPEDAA
+1055 ETPEVAV
-1062 DQKAFPVVIIGSPQ
+1062 DQKAFPVVIIGTPQ

>member
-11 WDLFEQESEDYL
+11 WELFEQESEDYL

-72 EDLLDMFRNR
+72 EDLLDMFRNG

-103 LRAACLESQSDIPGD
+103 LRQACLDSRSDIAGES
-118 TGLIAALKHAK
+118 GLIAALKHAK
-129 AQLKKGDEITAPTAA
+129 AQLKKGGEITAPSAA
-144 AAAATPPT
+144 AAPS
-152 PVAAPP
+152 AAPAAEAP
-158 VAPAPVAPAPVA
+158 PAYDPPDPEPEPEPAPRSA
-170 PAPAVDEPPAPQFEQ
+170 D
-185 APRPAA
+185 
-191 PAPAPEPEE
+191 PAPAPDPEE
-200 DAASNQ
+200 DAGATNQ

-237 SAELGQLAEALEN
+237 SAELGQLAEALES
-250 PAMDSLDSRAIAS
+250 PALDSLDGRAIAS
-263 SLMAIREAAND
+263 SMMAIREAAND

-280 SEVLG
+280 SDVLG
-285 GILDGLDSQDGGRT
+285 GILEELESGDTDRT

-309 HRLRI
+309 HRLRV
-314 LSELADSGIAMDD
+314 LSELADSGLAMDD
-327 VDDSMAP
+327 VDNSMAP

-348 VRGGAPTDWELVGI
+348 VRGGASADWELVGI

-389 ERSGA
+389 ERPGA
-394 LDVVDEIRRE
+394 LNVVHEIRRE

-409 IEGLTVSSLDMPRDT
+409 IEGLTVSSLDMPRET
-424 YDRLRDELA
+424 YDRLRDDLA
-433 LLLTGAGARV
+433 LLLTGAGAGV

-457 MSPAARDEAVAFLE
+457 MSPAARNEAVDFLE

-488 PASGEILGVLYRN
+488 PASGEILGLLYRQ

-522 IIGDDAPVQTSVRS
+522 IVGDDAQVEASIRA
-536 LDTDGQ
+536 LDTSGDV
-542 ALRAWAVLAVGDT
+542 LRAWAVLVVGDT
-555 QLAVSGQTPAAPPPA
+555 PLAALGQDAPPPSPAAAA
-570 PSTTRPTPAQPT
+570 PTAEAPL
-582 DGTPPPAADS
+582 PPAADT
-592 DGPVLFVDDSSW
+592 DGHVLFVDDSSW
-604 DSALHGSWSPDQQ
+604 DSALHDNWSPELQ
-617 EGFTPPWGDT
+617 EGFSPPFGNAPT
-627 SPRSASA
+627 QPQPTQPQPTQTQPTRPQPAPAAAPSPAQRQPA
-634 PETDR
+634 PE
-639 ETPAAAPP
+639 PAAAPP
-647 PPASRSQPESAPAVP
+647 APPPTPPAAADKPAVP
-662 PHAAPPRPAAVTEDK
+662 PAAA
-677 TAAPPPAATDGGV
+677 DGGV
-690 PVERGES
+690 PVERGEATPS
-697 APARGATGGAVGSSV
+697 RGTGGAVGGSL
-712 GGSSLRVSSSLIDS
+712 GGSSLRVSSNLIDS

-763 SGARKAERLNAAAA
+763 SGARKAEKLNAAAA

-868 IETPQDRLD
+868 IETPQERLD

-906 GLNTARIRS
+906 GLNTARIRN
-915 KALEKGLISEQ
+915 KALEKGLITEQ

-968 RRLGGAIDIDSEE
+968 RRLGGAIDIDSED

-1055 ETPEDAA
+1055 ETPDVAVG
-1062 DQKAFPVVIIGSPQ
+1062 QKAFPVVIIGSPQ

>member
-62 IGMETVAHAA
+62 TGMETVAHAA
-72 EDLLDMFRNR
+72 EDLLDMFRNG
-82 EARPNDAA
+82 EARPSDAA
-90 RDLLLQANDALVD
+90 RDLLLQAADALVD
-103 LRAACLESQSDIPGD
+103 LREACLENRTDIAGD
-118 TGLIAALKHAK
+118 AGLIAALRHAK
-129 AQLKKGDEITAPTAA
+129 AQLKRGDAIAA
-144 AAAATPPT
+144 ASPAVPSAAPAPP
-152 PVAAPP
+152 PPPEPAAAPP
-158 VAPAPVAPAPVA
+158 PPSPEPAAAPTPAPAP
-170 PAPAVDEPPAPQFEQ
+170 
-185 APRPAA
+185 
-191 PAPAPEPEE
+191 PAPAPEE
-200 DAASNQ
+200 DVAASNQ

-215 KPANPDEPEF
+215 KPANPDEAEF
-225 QPATVQPFDAVV
+225 QPGTVQPFDAVV

-250 PAMDSLDSRAIAS
+250 PAMDSLDSQAIVS
-263 SLMAIREAAND
+263 SMLALREAAND

-285 GILDGLDSQDGGRT
+285 EILAVLEGAEATDRT
-299 ALIRGLCIFI
+299 ALIRALCIFI
-309 HRLRI
+309 HRLRV
-314 LSELADSGIAMDD
+314 LSELADSGLSMDD
-327 VDDSMAP
+327 VDDSMAS
-334 HISREARAVVDRLS
+334 HITREARAVVDRLS
-348 VRGGAPTDWELVGI
+348 VRGGSAADWELVGI
-362 LSRALGVFR
+362 LARALGVFR

-381 LTLIDGWR
+381 LTLIEAWQ
-389 ERSGA
+389 ERPGA
-394 LDVVDEIRRE
+394 LGVVDEIRRE

-409 IEGLTVSSLDMPRDT
+409 IEGLTVSSLDMPRET

-433 LLLTGAGARV
+433 LLLTGAGAAV
-443 AALRKVL
+443 AELRKVL

-457 MSPAARDEAVAFLE
+457 MSPAARNEAVDFLE

-488 PASGEILGVLYRN
+488 PASGDILALLYRQ

-507 VLVDIDPDLYQFLIG
+507 VLVDIDPDLYQFLLG
-522 IIGDDAPVQTSVRS
+522 ITGDDAPVEASVRT
-536 LDTDGQ
+536 LDTSGDV
-542 ALRAWAVLAVGDT
+542 LRAWTVLVVGDT
-555 QLAVSGQTPAAPPPA
+555 PAPAAAPAASQPPAAPPPNAEA
-570 PSTTRPTPAQPT
+570 PVA
-582 DGTPPPAADS
+582 PAADA
-592 DGPVLFVDDSSW
+592 DGHVLFVDDSSW
-604 DSALHGSWSPDQQ
+604 DSALHGDWSPEQQ
-617 EGFTPPWGDT
+617 EGFAAPFGESPSAAPQAAPQPAPQTTPPPTDPAPA
-627 SPRSASA
+627 PRPA
-634 PETDR
+634 P
-639 ETPAAAPP
+639 AAPP
-647 PPASRSQPESAPAVP
+647 SPAEAPAPAGDGNVP
-662 PHAAPPRPAAVTEDK
+662 A
-677 TAAPPPAATDGGV
+677 
-690 PVERGES
+690 ERGDG
-697 APARGATGGAVGSSV
+697 APSRGPAGATGGGAGGSV
-712 GGSSLRVSSSLIDS
+712 GGSSLRVSSTLIDS

-763 SGARKAERLNAAAA
+763 SGARKSERLHAAAA
-777 RIDDAGKVFANQIA
+777 RIDDAGKVFASQIA

-868 IETPQDRLD
+868 IEAPQDRLD

-884 TLTLRATQSGN
+884 TLSLRATQHGN

-906 GLNTARIRS
+906 GLNTNRIRN
-915 KALEKGLISEQ
+915 KALERGLITEQ

-939 IFAPGFSTAASVTET
+939 IFAPGFSTAAAVTET

-968 RRLGGAIDIDSEE
+968 RRLGGAIDIDSED

-1040 DGFLTVRP
+1040 DGFLTIRT
-1048 IETMLGW
+1048 IESMLGW
-1055 ETPEDAA
+1055 ETPDVAVG
-1062 DQKAFPVVIIGSPQ
+1062 QKAFPVVIIGTPQ
-1076 RRIGVAVHRVKR
+1076 RRIGVAVHRVRR